1 MHDLLNVNS
10 SIVVNIFL
18 SLLLSNVGYSGLLV
32 MRRFVISTH
41 INYENLFRT
50 YRLLFIGR
58 FNMVLSSDSL
68 ILTKSSTN
76 QPVNRTK
83 NLSTKQFH
91 KLKVTYFLLMLVILK

>member
-1 MHDLLNVNS
+1 MNDLLNVNS
-10 SIVVNIFL
+10 YIVVNIFL

-32 MRRFVISTH
+32 MGRFVISTH

-68 ILTKSSTN
+68 ILTKSLTN

-83 NLSTKQFH
+83 KFINQT
-91 KLKVTYFLLMLVILK
+91 VP

>member
-32 MRRFVISTH
+32 MHRFVISTH

-58 FNMVLSSDSL
+58 FNMVLSSDNL

-76 QPVNRTK
+76 QPIYQPNSSI
-83 NLSTKQFH
+83 NG
-91 KLKVTYFLLMLVILK
+91 I